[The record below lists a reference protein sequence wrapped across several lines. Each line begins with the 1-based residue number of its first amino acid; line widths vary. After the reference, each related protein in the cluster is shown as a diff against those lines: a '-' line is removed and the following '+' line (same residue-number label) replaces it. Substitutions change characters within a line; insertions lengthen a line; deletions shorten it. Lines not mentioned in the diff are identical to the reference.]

1 MQLYNLLTPEE
12 IQALVQPPID
22 GAQPLAAPPPG
33 FQGSGQ
39 SIRSIRERR
48 GWSCAEAA
56 SRTALPPDLLRAW
69 EQGEAAPTLT
79 QLLQLAGG
87 LGVSVDELLLGSQPA
102 PSPDRPPGRLPQG
115 MNSLAER
122 LTYLRTARRL
132 SRSDAAAEM
141 GFSYS
146 ELTSYEN
153 GYRLPE
159 LKAFLALVQFYN
171 VSAHLLLTGSS
182 PAAVPQEPGPERGNS
197 SAADLSTLLDE
208 PLYYRGV
215 PLDPQIK
222 QRISDLLQGYEI
234 AKKQV
239 GPEMQSH

>member
-1 MQLYNLLTPEE
+1 MTPEE

-22 GAQPLAAPPPG
+22 GIQPLAAPPPG

-56 SRTALPPDLLRAW
+56 SRTALPSDLLRAW

-79 QLLQLAGG
+79 QLLQLAEG
-87 LGVSVDELLLGSQPA
+87 LSVSVDELLLGNPQQSGQA
-102 PSPDRPPGRLPQG
+102 RAPGRLPQG
-115 MNSLAER
+115 MNSLADR

-159 LKAFLALVQFYN
+159 LKAFLGLVQFYN
-171 VSAHLLLTGSS
+171 VSAHLLLTGTS
-182 PAAVPQEPGPERGNS
+182 PAPAPQEACPQVGSTSG
-197 SAADLSTLLDE
+197 ADLSRLLEE
-208 PLYYRGV
+208 PLFYNGI
-215 PLDPQIK
+215 PLGPHIK
-222 QRISDLLQGYEI
+222 QRLADLLQGYEMAI
-234 AKKQV
+234 RHGSGAGVQ
-239 GPEMQSH
+239 PENP